1 LSLIS
6 PLVTAPGAARQV
18 GIWPRRPA
26 KNPSLSGALSQIVL
40 VREARLLNYVQ
51 HLGFQTMGVLKRV
64 ENELVRPLARWAR
77 PSRRVNLG
85 GIDIRYRSELD
96 GGGRDFGQE
105 FIPFLKS
112 RGMPKQK
119 RVFEWCCGPAFIGFS
134 MLGNGLC
141 ETLCLSDI
149 NPAAVAS
156 CRNTVR
162 TNNLGDRVSVY
173 HSDNLKNIPP
183 AERWN
188 LVVSNP
194 PHFVDQ
200 YEGDIRA
207 HDPDWQ
213 IHKTFFATVGDH
225 LAEDGVIVLQENN
238 RGSTVETFRSMIDR
252 SGLDILFTHAD
263 YPTLTKES
271 SFYFIGIGRQERR
284 QPNWT

>member
-1 LSLIS
+1 
-6 PLVTAPGAARQV
+6 V
-18 GIWPRRPA
+18 G
-26 KNPSLSGALSQIVL
+26 L
-40 VREARLLNYVQ
+40 
-51 HLGFQTMGVLKRV
+51 LKRV
-64 ENELVRPLARWAR
+64 ENDLVRPLARWVR
-77 PSRRVNLG
+77 PSRRINLG

-96 GGGRDFGQE
+96 GGGTDFGQD

-119 RVFEWCCGPAFIGFS
+119 RAFEWCCGPAFIGFS

-162 TNNLGDRVSVY
+162 ANRLGDRVSVY
-173 HSDNLKNIPP
+173 QSDNLKNIPP
-183 AERWN
+183 SERWN
-188 LVVSNP
+188 LVVGNP

-213 IHKTFFATVGDH
+213 IHKAFFETVGSH
-225 LAEDGVIVLQENN
+225 
-238 RGSTVETFRSMIDR
+238 
-252 SGLDILFTHAD
+252 
-263 YPTLTKES
+263 
-271 SFYFIGIGRQERR
+271 
-284 QPNWT
+284 